1 MPSAKDRRAPRVRIA
16 LDVFLQ
22 TIDGDVPFKTL
33 DASYEGVYLLS
44 DEPLPLRKLI
54 RFRTCIP
61 GSEDD
66 LQMLGLVAHTV
77 NPADADESPV
87 PPGMGIQLFS
97 LGKETRQ
104 RWRDYVDKLYTAN
117 PEARRAVESARR
129 PKLRIRIPNAAYL
142 RRFRTID
149 LPAGS
154 LFLRSPDRHD
164 VGTLVDCVITH
175 PESTEEFLLPATVAS
190 VVDGSPKERGL
201 RLQFTL
207 PDNTALLEAFLGGP
221 ITSLPPENPE

>member
-1 MPSAKDRRAPRVRIA
+1 MPSAKDRRSPRVQIA

-61 GSEDD
+61 DSGEE

-77 NPADADESPV
+77 NPADAEESPV
-87 PPGMGIQLFS
+87 PPGMGIQLYS
-97 LGKETRQ
+97 LGKDTRE
-104 RWRDYVDKLYTAN
+104 RWRDYVDELYTAN

-129 PKLRIRIPNAAYL
+129 PKLRIRIPNSSYL
-142 RRFRTID
+142 RRFRTVD

-154 LFLRSPDRHD
+154 VFLRSPERHP
-164 VGTLVDCVITH
+164 VGSQVDCVISH
-175 PESTEEFLLPATVAS
+175 PESGEEFILPATIAN
-190 VVDGSPKERGL
+190 VVEGSMKERGL
-201 RLQFTL
+201 RLQFSL

-221 ITSLPPENPE
+221 IAALPKEKPE